1 MKKYCRTER
10 PRGSFLKGWMAAVFI
25 LAAVPSVSVCAEDLV
40 EKETIVSRNL
50 NIDGKIAGITRP
62 ENGNDQSRD
71 WKGSK
76 VCFGRWGKY
85 AVAYRVLDPMT
96 TAYSGEDTDVQ
107 TMLLDCT
114 VSLGSLPYM
123 ETADAEP
130 QWEGSYVRSWLNG
143 AEFLYNEECFTE
155 PERAAMIESVK
166 PEPLESDSAKV
177 SVTRAGSY
185 RYRYLQFTPLSGD
198 RIFLLDA
205 RELTNAE
212 YGYRSVLADTD
223 FLYTDIECT
232 NKAKDLYQGGYYSK
246 QSYWV
251 RTNRMEEKVYF
262 ERNADGEIGKAVPDP
277 TGKNVSELVRES
289 DTLVACNQYGNFI
302 TGCSTKDRKGV
313 SPAMNLDLS
322 HILFAGADEEDCIY
336 LTLKNGTA
344 VTKTDFG
351 TAGGIRMGS
360 EGGFV
365 SLKNIRMEGEYQ
377 LEPDGLWAM
386 VADEDGRVYSCERI
400 ADAVQGESFVRIQ
413 EGLAPGKYRL
423 YVFYGT
429 KGFPTSYACM
439 DLDEWTEL
447 TITGYEAG
455 SRPPYYVYVVKEGD
469 SLWRIAERFCGE
481 FFDKEIG
488 DSADR
493 NGILCEYV
501 AYLWA
506 SNRYVVKN
514 PDHIE
519 PGMELKLYE
528 AAGMPA
534 EDAGLLTVLED
545 AAEIRMESYVCVD
558 MDHDGEKE
566 MIGVAY
572 EKSSDSYQTWYCSS
586 DGTDCRLVNQN
597 PWGVDS
603 CRLELLETGDATHV
617 AVDGFPMMGSAKN
630 HTILAL
636 KRGEIFSLVSNGY
649 GAVYMSEERNI
660 ILTVD
665 AYDAMYDTSFGED
678 EGIWIGHTWKDTYL
692 YFDGK
697 SYKEYGAADLS
708 EEEYL
713 TYENAR
719 EIKAQIEQEI
729 NPSGEGRTEYRY
741 FRRSNGILHIQCD
754 LHGDNGSISYQY
766 YTVRFEGNILRAESG
781 VMNPG
786 QMANYFSDLEVT
798 Y

>member
-1 MKKYCRTER
+1 MKRYQRTER
-10 PRGSFLKGWMAAVFI
+10 PRGGSFIRWMTAALI
-25 LAAVPSVSVCAEDLV
+25 LAAAPSVSVRAEDLV
-40 EKETIVSRNL
+40 EWEGIVSRNL
-50 NIDGKIAGITRP
+50 NMDGRIAGITRP
-62 ENGNDQSRD
+62 ENGNDQGRK

-85 AVAYRVLDPMT
+85 AVTYRVLDPMT
-96 TAYSGEDTDVQ
+96 TAYSGEDTEVR

-114 VSLGSLPYM
+114 VSLCKLPYM
-123 ETADAEP
+123 ETVDAEP

-155 PERAAMIESVK
+155 PERDAMIESVK
-166 PEPLESDSAKV
+166 PEPLESDSARV
-177 SVTRAGSY
+177 SVTRAESS
-185 RYRYLQFTPLSGD
+185 RYRYLQFTPLAGD

-205 RELTNAE
+205 GELTNAE
-212 YGYRSVLADTD
+212 YGYHSAAADID
-223 FLYTDIECT
+223 FLYTDIEWT
-232 NKAKDLYQGGYYSK
+232 NKAKALYQDGFYSK
-246 QSYWV
+246 QAYWV
-251 RTNRMEEKVYF
+251 RTNRMEERVYF
-262 ERNADGEIGKAVPDP
+262 EVDADGKIVKAIPNP
-277 TGKNVSELVRES
+277 TEESVEYITES
-289 DTLVACNQYGNFI
+289 DTLAACNKYGNFI
-302 TGCSTKDRKGV
+302 TGCSRKDSKGV

-322 HILFAGADEEDCIY
+322 HILFAGTDEEDCIY

-344 VTKTDFG
+344 VTKAESGST
-351 TAGGIRMGS
+351 GGIRMGA

-386 VADEDGRVYSCERI
+386 VADEEGRVYSCERI
-400 ADAVQGESFVRIQ
+400 ADAVQGESFVRIK
-413 EGLAPGKYRL
+413 EGLLPGKYRL

-439 DLDEWTEL
+439 DLDEWMEL

-455 SRPPYYVYVVKEGD
+455 SRPPNYVYMVKEGD
-469 SLWRIAERFCGE
+469 SLWRIAERFCGD
-481 FFDKEIG
+481 FFDEEIG
-488 DSADR
+488 DPADR
-493 NGILCEYV
+493 DAILCEYV

-506 SNRYVVKN
+506 SNRDVVKN

-528 AAGMPA
+528 AAKVPG
-534 EDAGLLTVLED
+534 DDVGLLTVMEK
-545 AAEIRMESYVCVD
+545 AAGNRMESYVCVD
-558 MDHDGEKE
+558 MDHDGAKE

-597 PWGVDS
+597 PWGVDF
-603 CRLELLETGDATHV
+603 CRLELLEAGDETHV
-617 AVDGFPMMGSAKN
+617 AVDGFPIMGTAKN

-636 KRGEIFSLVSNGY
+636 KKGEISCLVSNRY
-649 GAVYMSEERNI
+649 GAVYMSEEGDI

-665 AYDAMYDTSFGED
+665 AYDAMYDTFLGED
-678 EGIWIGHTWKDTYL
+678 KGILLGHTWKNTYL

-697 SYKEYGAADLS
+697 SYKEYGAADMS

-729 NPSGEGRTEYRY
+729 NPSKKGRVEYRY

-754 LHGDNGSISYQY
+754 VYWDNGSIDYQY
-766 YTVRFEGNILRAESG
+766 YTIRFADNVLYAESG
-781 VMNPG
+781 VMNAG
-786 QMANYFSDLEVT
+786 QMTNYFSDLEVT